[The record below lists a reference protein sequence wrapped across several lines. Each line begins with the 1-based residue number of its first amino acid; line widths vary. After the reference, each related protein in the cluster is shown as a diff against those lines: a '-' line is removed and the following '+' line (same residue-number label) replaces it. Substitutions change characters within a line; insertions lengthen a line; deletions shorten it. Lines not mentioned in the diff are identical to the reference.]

1 MPGGDRT
8 GPVGFGPRTGR
19 GMGYCSGYPAPGY
32 TNAGFGFGRGFGGGR
47 GGRRRGFA
55 AYPAYP
61 YGAPAPYVP
70 PAAPSPEEETAY
82 LEEAARNLEEELNS
96 IKARIESLR
105 SQK

>member
-8 GPVGFGPRTGR
+8 GPAGFGPRTGR
-19 GMGYCSGYPAPGY
+19 GMGYCSEYPAPGY
-32 TNAGFGFGRGFGGGR
+32 MNVGFGFGGGR

-55 AYPAYP
+55 AYP

>member
-8 GPVGFGPRTGR
+8 GPAGFGPRTGR
-19 GMGYCSGYPAPGY
+19 GMGYCSEYPAPGY
-32 TNAGFGFGRGFGGGR
+32 ANAGFGRGFGGGR
-47 GGRRRGFA
+47 GGRRGWIA
-55 AYPAYP
+55 TYP
-61 YGAPAPYVP
+61 YGAPAPYAP

-82 LEEAARNLEEELNS
+82 LEDAARNLEEELNS

>member
-32 TNAGFGFGRGFGGGR
+32 ANAGFGFGRGFGGGR
-47 GGRRRGFA
+47 GGRRGWIA
-55 AYPAYP
+55 TYP

-70 PAAPSPEEETAY
+70 PAAPSLEEEAAY